1 MLPELP
7 DLSDER
13 SPPGLLLAAMAQWAV
28 AIASMCASLHVYGA
42 SPWVPSGVLLQML
55 PPPFAPGPWSKL
67 STDFPVARLM
77 YAATYSERFTSGLA
91 TPKPSHFTPSPD
103 CIENMWL
110 KPAKPSPFGI
120 ARYTLSSATTFASEL
135 SPPG

>member
-7 DLSDER
+7 DVSAER
-13 SPPGLLLAAMAQWAV
+13 APAGLLLAAIAQCAV

-55 PPPFAPGPWSKL
+55 PPPLAPGPWSSV

-77 YAATYSERFTSGLA
+77 YATTYSERFTSGLP
-91 TPKPSHFTPSPD
+91 TPRLSHFTPSPD

-120 ARYTLSSATTFASEL
+120 AEYTLSSATTFASAV